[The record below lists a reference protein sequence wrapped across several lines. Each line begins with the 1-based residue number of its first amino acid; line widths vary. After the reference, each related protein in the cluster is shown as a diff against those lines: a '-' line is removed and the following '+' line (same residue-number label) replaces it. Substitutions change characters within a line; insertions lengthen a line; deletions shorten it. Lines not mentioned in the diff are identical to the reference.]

1 MALCFVIDSQG
12 KLSLY
17 SSWMEFQGLLKQVLS
32 RDIRSLSQ
40 RQKPH
45 NAILS
50 ALNEQYL
57 NAPKDVNF
65 DTLEKALDN
74 AENFD
79 LAILLTDADQP
90 APAVDKTQ
98 YAEASTYDVEY
109 QETER
114 DDKVVYHLV
123 LEGVDISYTLLEDG
137 KVVVEGAS
145 LTKAL
150 KPPAS
155 RDFDPRNWRHLF
167 SNDA

>member
-1 MALCFVIDSQG
+1 
-12 KLSLY
+12 
-17 SSWMEFQGLLKQVLS
+17 MEFQGLLKQVLS

-65 DTLEKALDN
+65 DALQKALDN
-74 AENFD
+74 AESFD
-79 LAILLTDADQP
+79 QTNLLTDADQSTP
-90 APAVDKTQ
+90 VVDKTE

-109 QETER
+109 QKVER

-123 LEGVDISYTLLEDG
+123 LEGVDVSYTLLEDG
-137 KVVVEGAS
+137 TVVVEGAS

-167 SNDA
+167 SNNA